1 MGTND
6 QLDRDGPARTK
17 GAPVSLLV
25 EPVHGLENLEELE
38 HALEVAEHSILPE
51 VLLDQLPQGLWFVGV
66 DDTLGEEL
74 MEPNLVNTNIRVT
87 IYRNETLEKVLNL
100 FW

>member
-25 EPVHGLENLEELE
+25 EPVHGLEDLKELE